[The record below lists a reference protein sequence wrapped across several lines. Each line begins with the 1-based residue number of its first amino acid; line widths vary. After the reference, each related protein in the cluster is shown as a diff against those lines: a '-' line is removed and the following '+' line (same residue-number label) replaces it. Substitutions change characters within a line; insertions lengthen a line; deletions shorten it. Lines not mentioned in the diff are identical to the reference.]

1 VTITL
6 FLPELGSTLA
16 GVLQLQRAA
25 FTQAASASQ
34 EAMLLGLAI
43 VLLAGFSEAVA
54 ASIVLFANRV
64 RPARLFFSWTI
75 GAVLFFFGYA
85 FLVIS
90 TWLVC
95 RLPGTPHLS
104 LQELAIVL
112 ALGYAPMLFAFLGA
126 LPYLGPGIFTVLR
139 IWNLLAMVAGVEAIG
154 RVDIPTAAICVALG
168 WTVML
173 LAQRSFGKPIAL
185 LGTRIFDAVAGVQ
198 LIDDER
204 LIVGRAVAGMRKT
217 AHPQVDD
224 GDVTPVSHNATS
236 TRPAH
241 WKAVLG
247 LLGVAFLALIV
258 WRALE
263 PMHAVLFGWAVN
275 VPGILR
281 LPLDLIWL
289 AVLGFIVAAI
299 MAPLETLGWWAG
311 WYGDRIETS
320 VDEVPRDETA
330 PCERV
335 ARYAIYLDGIAQSN
349 ASYCEEIETFLD
361 ALAPELPAGVC
372 LIRGVMAYSVLNR
385 PLDDDPLWSLLWKF
399 VDKERY
405 RAIGFPAVLLRM
417 IVDLRNVMIVA
428 VSADP
433 RYGPMYNFG
442 VAYVMYRSLLANGYR
457 LRSGT
462 PVTLIGYSGGAQ
474 MACGAAHFL
483 KAALGAP
490 IRVISLGGVIS
501 GDDPILALEHV
512 YHLVGTKD
520 RVERI
525 GLVMFPSRWAIA
537 VHSYWNR
544 AKRIGR
550 LTQIPLGPVGHFG
563 RGSMLDPQTR
573 LADGRTNLRETLDSI
588 EAVVGPAPLS
598 APAQRRLG
606 SGVGEAGM

>member
-6 FLPELGSTLA
+6 FLPDLGSTLA
-16 GVLQLQRAA
+16 GVLQLQRTA
-25 FTQAASASQ
+25 FAQAASASQ

-54 ASIVLFANRV
+54 ASIILFANRV
-64 RPARLFFSWTI
+64 KPARLFFSWAI
-75 GAVLFFFGYA
+75 GALLFFFGYA

-95 RLPGTPHLS
+95 RLPGTPHLG

-112 ALGYAPMLFAFLGA
+112 ALSYAPMLFSFLGA

-139 IWNLLAMVAGVEAIG
+139 IWNLLAMVAGVETIG
-154 RVDIPTAAICVALG
+154 RVGIPTAAICVALG

-198 LIDDER
+198 LVDDER

-217 AHPQVDD
+217 SSPERG
-224 GDVTPVSHNATS
+224 GDAARVNLEAT
-236 TRPAH
+236 TANPAR

-263 PMHAVLFGWAVN
+263 PMRAALFGWAVH
-275 VPGILR
+275 VPEILR
-281 LPLDLIWL
+281 LPIDLIWL
-289 AVLGFIVAAI
+289 AVLGFVVAAI

-320 VDEVPRDETA
+320 ADEVPRNETV
-330 PCERV
+330 PRERV
-335 ARYAIYLDGIAQSN
+335 ARYAIYLDGIAQSDS
-349 ASYCEEIETFLD
+349 SYCKEIETFLD
-361 ALAPELPAGVC
+361 ALAPELPDGVC

-399 VDKERY
+399 VDSERY
-405 RAIGFPAVLLRM
+405 RAIGFPAIVLRM
-417 IVDLRNVMIVA
+417 IVNLRNVMIVA

-442 VAYVMYRSLLANGYR
+442 VAYVMYRSLIANGYR

-490 IRVISLGGVIS
+490 VGVISLGGVIS

-537 VHSYWNR
+537 VRSCWNR
-544 AKRIGR
+544 AKRVGR
-550 LTQIPLGPVGHFG
+550 LTQISLGPVRHFG
-563 RGSMLDPQTR
+563 RGSMLDPQTK
-573 LADGRTNLRETLDSI
+573 LPDGRTNLRETLDYI
-588 EAVVGPAPLS
+588 EAVVGRAPRG
-598 APAQRRLG
+598 APAQRRFG
-606 SGVGEAGM
+606 SGVGEAGI